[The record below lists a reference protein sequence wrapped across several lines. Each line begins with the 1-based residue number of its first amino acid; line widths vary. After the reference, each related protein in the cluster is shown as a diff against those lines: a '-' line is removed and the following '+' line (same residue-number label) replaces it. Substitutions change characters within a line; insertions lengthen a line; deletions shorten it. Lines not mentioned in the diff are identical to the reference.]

1 LTVALWKVQLFQK
14 TGCGLKS
21 VVVLMVMDANKS
33 RILIAVTLIICLC
46 SLCTGKATNLKSPVE
61 VAQNNQRRRISS
73 RPSDSSV
80 YKQLAKIVDLSALTQ
95 HSPFSQAIKI
105 LRNSTE
111 PALNIVVLWRDL
123 SENAFV
129 EQDTPISMDGV
140 SAIRLRTGLEL
151 LLRAVSSSPG
161 DLGYLVQDGV
171 IIVATKESLPRKM
184 VTRIYD
190 IRDLAAPPA
199 NYRFGLPVGPF
210 GPAAPGFG
218 GGWGNYGR
226 NAGGYIR
233 QPALPYRT
241 GQRSQRANEV
251 GDLIRGSIAPG
262 GWR

>member
-1 LTVALWKVQLFQK
+1 
-14 TGCGLKS
+14 
-21 VVVLMVMDANKS
+21 MVMDANKN
-33 RILIAVTLIICLC
+33 RILIAVTLTICLC
-46 SLCTGKATNLKSPVE
+46 SLCTAASAGA
-61 VAQNNQRRRISS
+61 
-73 RPSDSSV
+73 SDSSV
-80 YKQLAKIVDLSALTQ
+80 YEQLEKIVDLSAFTI
-95 HSPFSQAIKI
+95 HTPISSAIEI

-129 EQDTPISMDGV
+129 QRDTPICMDGV

-161 DLGYLVQDGV
+161 DLGYVVQDGV
-171 IIVATKESLPRKM
+171 IIVATNQSLPRKM

-210 GPAAPGFG
+210 WPAAPGFG
-218 GGWGNYGR
+218 GGWMGQGPIGAFGGAWGTYGR
-226 NAGGYIR
+226 GI
-233 QPALPYRT
+233 
-241 GQRSQRANEV
+241 GQTRSGTTVYEPRWPGRRADEV
-251 GDLIRGSIAPG
+251 ANIITSTIAPR

>member
-1 LTVALWKVQLFQK
+1 MFVDSGIAEVTIN
-14 TGCGLKS
+14 LKKLKLKL

-33 RILIAVTLIICLC
+33 RLLIIVTLIICLC
-46 SLCTGKATNLKSPVE
+46 SLCTPASTEASLFLQKRG
-61 VAQNNQRRRISS
+61 
-73 RPSDSSV
+73 SDSSV

-95 HSPFSQAIKI
+95 RSSISSAIEL

-123 SENAFV
+123 SENALIQ
-129 EQDTPISMDGV
+129 QDTPICMDGV
-140 SAIRLRTGLEL
+140 SGVRLRTGLEL

-161 DLGYLVQDGV
+161 DLGYVVQDGV
-171 IIVATKESLPRKM
+171 IIVATKKSLPRKM

-226 NAGGYIR
+226 R
-233 QPALPYRT
+233 
-241 GQRSQRANEV
+241 
-251 GDLIRGSIAPG
+251 
-262 GWR
+262 